1 MDSRP
6 VTVESKHTYP
16 PRIFTRST
24 SSPAV
29 PKLSSTTQA
38 AASPTL
44 DPAPGVQ
51 YYSHVGLW
59 PVLLPQQSSLFQ
71 AQLLQYNKL
80 IAPGRGGGLQTPPLP
95 PLLSAQTA
103 HAGTRSRS
111 ASKTSKQEQRTRQG
125 SQSCHGNRGTPAT
138 PSNGDRAS
146 VANKDTNQTITK
158 MVPPKKIELAQPLPP
173 RPFKHSTSPA
183 AVAPHSSSV
192 PSTPRQRAR
201 NFSFESREQSPS
213 ANHNHSPRSVY
224 SEANGTVPS
233 LRPLPPP
240 RPVPCKYETG
250 LKFSRRRIPYNIG
263 DALLDKVDLKN
274 VKAKLAH
281 EEQEKLTTNMRELYN
296 QLQPT
301 ASVEQKRHKLIG
313 KLEKLFNDTWPGH
326 DIRVHLFGSSGNLLC
341 SDDSD
346 VDICIVTRWK
356 ELESVCKIADLL
368 AKNGMEKVVCVNSAK
383 VPIVKI
389 WDPELQLACDMNVNN
404 TLALENT
411 RMIRTYVEIDDR
423 IRPLA
428 MIVKHW
434 TRRRI
439 INDAAFGGTLS
450 SYTWIC
456 MIIAFLQLR
465 QPPVVPALHQRQ
477 HQMLP
482 KKDGEMAAFAD
493 DLDQLRGFGDKNK
506 STLGEL
512 LFQFFRFFA
521 HEFDYAN
528 NVLSIRLGKTV
539 SKRDKNWHLG
549 MLNNRLCVEEPFNNE
564 RNLGN
569 TVDDTAFRGLHLELR
584 RAFDLI
590 AQGKLEECCEQ
601 FEYPKE
607 EEKIFQKPASTSRPV
622 LLRSASQQQT
632 HRQGRGGSRTNGR
645 QQPPYRNGGGAHAG
659 SSNNNSSSNSANN
672 NASRRASSSVAYEGN
687 ANAMFLAAGY
697 PMAMGMSDGS
707 MYMQQPSPEVLAHT
721 LSQLQLQE
729 NNLRFLQYTQSQAF
743 AQQQAMAHAQRMQ
756 SSSTGQAS
764 SGRSRTNSFDTPMT
778 APMRSD
784 VRPEMYY
791 YPLHF
796 QAAQAFYAQ
805 HGYVYPQSPTPNQS
819 ADPRRASHRSSA
831 ANDAAT
837 SASGSTLRSQSQPA
851 SRPVNGISAAQNLQ
865 VPLRGSPGM
874 SGDSTTLMNG
884 LSSPALGPD
893 EAPDTAPY
901 VNPSSN
907 SPVERSRLAAQK
919 GSLEPGPLLTGTL
932 RSLAGLGDDASRGS
946 PVGRRRPSA
955 DQFPQVVLDRINRSS
970 RSPSP
975 FDPSRSRPV
984 SHGPSQV
991 TSSPS
996 GQSHSQSHSTPK
1008 RDPAPLVVN
1017 GSLSMPPSNGIAR
1030 GPSAGATSPT
1040 ESATAYDNPLH
1051 MVQRSDTSGS
1061 IVNTPSSQ
1069 SSMSGYSPTP
1079 DRPIVVNGTTPTMS
1093 YTPNQSAYPSYDAMS
1108 NNNNTVQWIQGT
1120 YGNGHTGLANNNFA
1134 QWQHFPPRGPP
1145 NPLIA
1150 HLDLATQDSAQAGEM
1165 QHLSPVYEMNSPSPT
1180 LARMAEVSSA
1190 QAMSRPPVIAH
1201 NRPDTKPD
1209 HAKGKQKSTVER
1221 SDGSQAANP
1230 RVNGLARENGHARGT
1245 KNDNDNAGNGW
1256 QKISKSKKKAA
1267 DGKVKGETHSQRE
1280 ELPKD
1285 ESERKGG

>member
-1 MDSRP
+1 
-6 VTVESKHTYP
+6 
-16 PRIFTRST
+16 
-24 SSPAV
+24 
-29 PKLSSTTQA
+29 
-38 AASPTL
+38 
-44 DPAPGVQ
+44 
-51 YYSHVGLW
+51 
-59 PVLLPQQSSLFQ
+59 
-71 AQLLQYNKL
+71 
-80 IAPGRGGGLQTPPLP
+80 
-95 PLLSAQTA
+95 
-103 HAGTRSRS
+103 
-111 ASKTSKQEQRTRQG
+111 
-125 SQSCHGNRGTPAT
+125 
-138 PSNGDRAS
+138 
-146 VANKDTNQTITK
+146 
-158 MVPPKKIELAQPLPP
+158 MVPPKKTDLANPLPP
-173 RPFKHSTSPA
+173 RPFKPSTSPA
-183 AVAPHSSSV
+183 AVVPHSSSV

-224 SEANGTVPS
+224 SETNGTVPS

-240 RPVPCKYETG
+240 RAPPCKYETG

-263 DALLDKVDLKN
+263 DAPLDKVDLKT
-274 VKAKLAH
+274 VKAKLTDP
-281 EEQEKLTTNMRELYN
+281 EQEKLTKDMNELYDR
-296 QLQPT
+296 LQPT
-301 ASVEQKRHKLIG
+301 ASIEQNRHQLVR
-313 KLEKLFNDTWPGH
+313 KLEKLFNDAWPGH

-493 DLDQLRGFGDKNK
+493 DLDQLRGFGEKNK

-512 LFQFFRFFA
+512 LFQFFRFYA

-528 NVLSIRLGKTV
+528 NVLSIRLGKTI
-539 SKRDKNWHLG
+539 SKREKNWHLG

-569 TVDDTAFRGLHLELR
+569 TADDTAFRGLHLELR

-590 AQGKLEECCEQ
+590 AQGKLDECCEQ

-632 HRQGRGGSRTNGR
+632 NRQGRGGSRTSGR
-645 QQPPYRNGGGAHAG
+645 QQTQYRASGGTHA
-659 SSNNNSSSNSANN
+659 SNNSAN
-672 NASRRASSSVAYEGN
+672 RRASSGVTFDGN

-697 PMAMGMSDGS
+697 PMAMGMPDAS

-756 SSSTGQAS
+756 SSSAGPAS

-778 APMRSD
+778 APMRND

-805 HGYVYPQSPTPNQS
+805 HGYTYPPSPTPSSSN
-819 ADPRRASHRSSA
+819 DLRRASHRSSA
-831 ANDAAT
+831 ASDAA
-837 SASGSTLRSQSQPA
+837 SSPAGSTLRSQSQPA
-851 SRPVNGISAAQNLQ
+851 SRPVSGTSTAQSLQIPPFSSNGIS
-865 VPLRGSPGM
+865 GSP
-874 SGDSTTLMNG
+874 SKFSHG
-884 LSSPALGPD
+884 LSVPTLASDESNDVSSRASPSALSPD
-893 EAPDTAPY
+893 ERARTSVP
-901 VNPSSN
+901 
-907 SPVERSRLAAQK
+907 K
-919 GSLEPGPLLTGTL
+919 GTLDPGPLLVGTS
-932 RSLAGLGDDASRGS
+932 RSFPSLGDDAIRGS

-975 FDPSRSRPV
+975 LDPGRSQTRAN
-984 SHGPSQV
+984 S
-991 TSSPS
+991 SSPFASTTS
-996 GQSHSQSHSTPK
+996 GQNSSPVKQ
-1008 RDPAPLVVN
+1008 DPTPLVVN
-1017 GSLSMPPSNGIAR
+1017 GSISMPSANGIAR
-1030 GPSAGATSPT
+1030 GSNAGTTSPT
-1040 ESATAYDNPLH
+1040 ESMTAYDNPLH
-1051 MVQRSDTSGS
+1051 IVQRSDTSGS
-1061 IVNTPSSQ
+1061 IVHTPSSH
-1069 SSMSGYSPTP
+1069 SSVSGYSPTP

-1093 YTPNQSAYPSYDAMS
+1093 YTPNSSAYTTYDSMPSS
-1108 NNNNTVQWIQGT
+1108 NSNTVQWIQGT
-1120 YGNGHTGLANNNFA
+1120 YGNGQNGMINGNFM
-1134 QWQHFPPRGPP
+1134 QWPQFPPRGPP

-1150 HLDLATQDSAQAGEM
+1150 HLDLATRNEVQDGQV

-1180 LARMAEVSSA
+1180 LARTVEVAAAQSSPRP
-1190 QAMSRPPVIAH
+1190 AMQVP
-1201 NRPDTKPD
+1201 NKPD
-1209 HAKGKQKSTVER
+1209 NKPEQGRPKQKQSAER
-1221 SDGSQAANP
+1221 PENHQATNP
-1230 RVNGLARENGHARGT
+1230 RINGLARENGHTRGA
-1245 KNDNDNAGNGW
+1245 KSESDNVAGGGGGGW
-1256 QKISKSKKKAA
+1256 QKISKGKKKGG
-1267 DGKVKGETHSQRE
+1267 DVRVKSEPQSQRE

>member
-16 PRIFTRST
+16 PPSFTRST

-29 PKLSSTTQA
+29 PKLSSTTHSVS
-38 AASPTL
+38 SPSL
-44 DPAPGVQ
+44 DPAPGAQ

-111 ASKTSKQEQRTRQG
+111 SSKASKQEQRTRQG

-138 PSNGDRAS
+138 PGKGERAL
-146 VANKDTNQTITK
+146 VANKDNTQTTPK
-158 MVPPKKIELAQPLPP
+158 MVPPKKTELAQPLPP
-173 RPFKHSTSPA
+173 RPFKQSISPSA
-183 AVAPHSSSV
+183 IAPHSSSV

-263 DALLDKVDLKN
+263 DAPLEKVDLKN
-274 VKAKLAH
+274 VKAKLTH
-281 EEQEKLTTNMRELYN
+281 DEQEKLSTDMRDLYN

-301 ASVEQKRHKLIG
+301 PAVEQKRHKLIG

-493 DLDQLRGFGDKNK
+493 DLNQLRGFGDKNK
-506 STLGEL
+506 STLGDL
-512 LFQFFRFFA
+512 LFQFFRFYA

-539 SKRDKNWHLG
+539 SKREKNWHLG

-584 RAFDLI
+584 RAFDLV

-607 EEKIFQKPASTSRPV
+607 EEKIFQKPVSTSRPV

-632 HRQGRGGSRTNGR
+632 NRQGRGGSRTNGR
-645 QQPPYRNGGGAHAG
+645 QQPQYRNGGGAHNG
-659 SSNNNSSSNSANN
+659 SNNSSNNNAN
-672 NASRRASSSVAYEGN
+672 RRASSGVAYDGN
-687 ANAMFLAAGY
+687 TNAMFLAAGY
-697 PMAMGMSDGS
+697 PMPMGMPDPS
-707 MYMQQPSPEVLAHT
+707 MYMQPSPEVLAHT

-778 APMRSD
+778 APIRTDMRPD
-784 VRPEMYY
+784 MYY

-805 HGYVYPQSPTPNQS
+805 HGYAYPPSPTPIQS
-819 ADPRRASHRSSA
+819 SDLRRASHRSSA

-837 SASGSTLRSQSQPA
+837 SPGGSTLRSQSQPA
-851 SRPVNGISAAQNLQ
+851 SRPVNGISAAQSLQ
-865 VPLRGSPGM
+865 VPLHGSPGM
-874 SGDSTTLMNG
+874 SNNSSNLLNG
-884 LSSPALGPD
+884 LSIPTLHSD
-893 EAPDTAPY
+893 ESQDAASF
-901 VNPSSN
+901 VSPSSP
-907 SPVERSRLAAQK
+907 SPEERTGNANQK
-919 GSLEPGPLLTGTL
+919 GSLEPGPLLAGTS
-932 RSLAGLGDDASRGS
+932 RTFAGLGDEASRGS

-975 FDPSRSRPV
+975 LDPSRSQSVSRGPV
-984 SHGPSQV
+984 QSAAAL
-991 TSSPS
+991 S
-996 GQSHSQSHSTPK
+996 GQNPGQSQSPAK

-1017 GSLSMPPSNGIAR
+1017 GSLSMPSSNVVAR
-1030 GPSAGATSPT
+1030 GPSAGTISPT
-1040 ESATAYDNPLH
+1040 ESAATYDNPLH
-1051 MVQRSDTSGS
+1051 IVQRSDTSGS
-1061 IVNTPSSQ
+1061 IVHTPSSQ

-1093 YTPNQSAYPSYDAMS
+1093 YNPNQSTYSPYDAVANI
-1108 NNNNTVQWIQGT
+1108 NNTNTVQWIQGT
-1120 YGNGHTGLANNNFA
+1120 YGNAHPGMVNNNFTPWP
-1134 QWQHFPPRGPP
+1134 QFPPRGPP

-1150 HLDLATQDSAQAGEM
+1150 HLDLATRDNPQAGEL

-1190 QAMSRPPVIAH
+1190 QAMARPPGAGPG
-1201 NRPDTKPD
+1201 RSDSKPD
-1209 HAKGKQKSTVER
+1209 PSKGKQKATVER
-1221 SDGSQAANP
+1221 SDVPQAAHP
-1230 RVNGLARENGHARGT
+1230 RVNGLARENGHARGA
-1245 KNDNDNAGNGW
+1245 KSENDSNGSGW
-1256 QKISKSKKKAA
+1256 QKISKGKKKAA
-1267 DGKVKGETHSQRE
+1267 DGKGRAEPHSQRE

>member
-1 MDSRP
+1 
-6 VTVESKHTYP
+6 VTVDPKHTYP
-16 PRIFTRST
+16 PRLCYTRST
-24 SSPAV
+24 SSPVV
-29 PKLSSTTQA
+29 PQLSTTVP
-38 AASPTL
+38 SPTTKGL
-44 DPAPGVQ
+44 DPAPSVQ

-80 IAPGRGGGLQTPPLP
+80 IAPGRGGGLQTSALP
-95 PLLSAQTA
+95 QLSSSQNAQTA
-103 HAGTRSRS
+103 TRSRS
-111 ASKTSKQEQRTRQG
+111 SSKTSKLEQRTRQG
-125 SQSCHGNRGTPAT
+125 SQSCHGNRTSPAT
-138 PSNGDRAS
+138 PGKGDRAPLTT
-146 VANKDTNQTITK
+146 KDTMQTTPK
-158 MVPPKKIELAQPLPP
+158 MVPPKKADLANPLPP
-173 RPFKHSTSPA
+173 RPFKQSTSPA
-183 AVAPHSSSV
+183 VVAPHSSSV

-201 NFSFESREQSPS
+201 NYSFESREQSPS

-224 SEANGTVPS
+224 SEVNSAVPS

-240 RPVPCKYETG
+240 RAPPCKYETG

-263 DALLDKVDLKN
+263 DAPLDKVDLKT
-274 VKAKLAH
+274 VKSKLTDA
-281 EEQEKLTTNMRELYN
+281 EQERLTKDMRELYAR
-296 QLQPT
+296 LQPT
-301 ASVEQKRHKLIG
+301 AAIEQNRHKLVR
-313 KLEKLFNDTWPGH
+313 KLEKLFNDAWPGH
-326 DIRVHLFGSSGNLLC
+326 DIRVHLFGSSGNLLF

-404 TLALENT
+404 TLAVENT

-512 LFQFFRFFA
+512 LFQFFRFYA
-521 HEFDYAN
+521 YEFDFAN
-528 NVLSIRLGKTV
+528 NVLSIRLGKTI
-539 SKRDKNWHLG
+539 SKREKNWHLG

-569 TVDDTAFRGLHLELR
+569 TADDTAFRGLHLELR
-584 RAFDLI
+584 RAFDQI
-590 AQGKLEECCEQ
+590 AQGNLEECCEQ

-632 HRQGRGGSRTNGR
+632 NRQGRGGSRANGR
-645 QQPPYRNGGGAHAG
+645 QQTQYRTGGTPH
-659 SSNNNSSSNSANN
+659 SNNGNNN
-672 NASRRASSSVAYEGN
+672 NASRRASAGVNYDGN
-687 ANAMFLAAGY
+687 TNAMFLAAGY
-697 PMAMGMSDGS
+697 PMTMGMPDAA

-756 SSSTGQAS
+756 SSSAGQTS
-764 SGRSRTNSFDTPMT
+764 TSGRSRTNSIDTPMT
-778 APMRSD
+778 APTRND
-784 VRPEMYY
+784 IRPDMYY
-791 YPLHF
+791 YPIHL
-796 QAAQAFYAQ
+796 QAASAYYAQ
-805 HGYVYPQSPTPNQS
+805 HPYVYPSSPTPSSSN
-819 ADPRRASHRSSA
+819 DLRRASHRSSA
-831 ANDAAT
+831 ASDAASS
-837 SASGSTLRSQSQPA
+837 SAGSTLRSQSQPA
-851 SRPVNGISAAQNLQ
+851 SRPVNGIGGPQNLQ
-865 VPLRGSPGM
+865 IPPYGTTMHQAKYTHGLPLPTVVTDEGQDTASRTSP
-874 SGDSTTLMNG
+874 SG
-884 LSSPALGPD
+884 SSPD
-893 EAPDTAPY
+893 ERARPTAQ
-901 VNPSSN
+901 
-907 SPVERSRLAAQK
+907 RGTLD
-919 GSLEPGPLLTGTL
+919 PGPLLVGS
-932 RSLAGLGDDASRGS
+932 RAFQSLGDEATRGS

-955 DQFPQVVLDRINRSS
+955 DQFPQAVLDRINRSS

-975 FDPSRSRPV
+975 LDPSRSQSLANGSASV
-984 SHGPSQV
+984 GSGP
-991 TSSPS
+991 
-996 GQSHSQSHSTPK
+996 GGRSQSPAK
-1008 RDPAPLVVN
+1008 CEPAPLVVN
-1017 GSLSMPPSNGIAR
+1017 GSVPTPSSNSVAR
-1030 GPSAGATSPT
+1030 SSPLGTTSPT
-1040 ESATAYDNPLH
+1040 ESTMTVDNPSH
-1051 MVQRSDTSGS
+1051 VVQRSDTSGS
-1061 IVNTPSSQ
+1061 IVHTPSSQ
-1069 SSMSGYSPTP
+1069 SSVSGYSPTP

-1093 YTPNQSAYPSYDAMS
+1093 YTPNQSAYTAYDTTNSS
-1108 NNNNTVQWIQGT
+1108 NATTVQWVQGT
-1120 YGNGHTGLANNNFA
+1120 YENGHNGMMNTGYM
-1134 QWQHFPPRGPP
+1134 QWPHFPPRGPP

-1150 HLDLATQDSAQAGEM
+1150 HLDLATRNETQEGQM

-1180 LARMAEVSSA
+1180 LARTAEVASSQTNNGA
-1190 QAMSRPPVIAH
+1190 ASQSAI
-1201 NRPDTKPD
+1201 KPELKAD
-1209 HAKGKQKSTVER
+1209 QGRSKQKHTEHH
-1221 SDGSQAANP
+1221 QATNP
-1230 RVNGLARENGHARGT
+1230 RINGLARENGHARGS
-1245 KNDNDNAGNGW
+1245 KSESENAVNGGW
-1256 QKISKSKKKAA
+1256 QKISKGKKKGGE
-1267 DGKVKGETHSQRE
+1267 GKARNEPQTQRE